1 MRITVTNPQKTLDK
15 LLAIDKELS
24 SKAIEKTTVAA
35 YKNLRFFA
43 KPHYSGKSTL
53 ERNIDYKL
61 KSQAGIVWIKDRNMM
76 VDSKYGRIN
85 YINFVLHGTKPHE
98 IVPKDRKVLRFK
110 SLSGFVFTKRV
121 RHPGYKG
128 DDFVHKAIKK
138 TFEELDKILKDIK

>member
-1 MRITVTNPQKTLDK
+1 MRITVTNPQKTLEK
-15 LLAIDKELS
+15 LSIIDKELS

-43 KPHYSGKSTL
+43 KPHYQKRSAL
-53 ERNIDYKL
+53 ERNIDYRL
-61 KSQAGIVWIKDRNMM
+61 KSQAGIVYIKDRNMM
-76 VDSKYGRIN
+76 VDSKYGRLN
-85 YINFVLHGTKPHE
+85 YILFVLKGTKPHT

-110 SLSGFVFTKRV
+110 SLSGFVFAKRV

-138 TFEELDKILKDIK
+138 TFEELDKILKDIR